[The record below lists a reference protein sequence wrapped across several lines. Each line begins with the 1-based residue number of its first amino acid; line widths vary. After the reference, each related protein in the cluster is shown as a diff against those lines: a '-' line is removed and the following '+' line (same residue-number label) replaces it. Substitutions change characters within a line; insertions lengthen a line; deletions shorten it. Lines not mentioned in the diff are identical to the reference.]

1 MKKLEKL
8 FEMTEHPNSYT
19 NVEWREMTGEEVLD
33 DKIIDA
39 AWMQFQKQYA
49 EKSSSSVLRVVR
61 TKRFLNLRK
70 AAAAVSVLLIVAGVS
85 YAALSLWFEFKR
97 KHVAVPTSEIVIQS
111 PKSVSAPTLQT
122 AENDSLTGTLLFE
135 NTSLAEIMQQV
146 SRHYGRHVVFGNQ
159 SLRELRLYYEWN
171 TRSSLDN
178 VVSEL
183 NLFEKVNIN
192 VSGDTLRID

>member
-70 AAAAVSVLLIVAGVS
+70 AAAAVSVMLIVAGVS
-85 YAALSLWFEFKR
+85 YAALSLWSEFKR
-97 KHVAVPTSEIVIQS
+97 KHVAVPASEIVIQS

-146 SRHYGRHVVFGNQ
+146 SRHYGMHVVFGNQ